1 MSKAC
6 PKLPVFHDMSI
17 VEKSN
22 SLIEIIQICLKIY
35 LYTILDHSWRLGG
48 VILSHRLISFSV
60 KKVHQI
66 HSWQAPIEYVTDWAE
81 KRLQFICL
89 FNSKL
94 NFEGLII

>member
-35 LYTILDHSWRLGG
+35 LYAIIDHSWRVGG
-48 VILSHRLISFSV
+48 CHPVPQTYILFS
-60 KKVHQI
+60 
-66 HSWQAPIEYVTDWAE
+66 
-81 KRLQFICL
+81 
-89 FNSKL
+89 
-94 NFEGLII
+94 